1 MLFYENLK
9 TENHL
14 IGKLIIIGIIIA
26 TLVILIPNS
35 SKLFQSVPSSLD
47 TVKNKI
53 DQATI
58 DKGIINE
65 SKSAI
70 KEVSMGAKFLANS
83 TRPST
88 DANSIPGMS
97 SKNNIPTSVY
107 QLAPKY
113 VNQQNY
119 TGQVFEKTG
128 NTCQISVPD
137 LAQTVNGKKQLTGII
152 QLDKCTANAGDPM
165 QVIKL
170 TAKPNSP
177 PVDITSGLIIYPYP
191 SDGTTTSSGTIVPNT
206 TSPSTT
212 LSSNTISSPST
223 TSSSI
228 TLPTLPSYYHTV
240 QLTTVNQGNNALLN
254 FDDTSGQTRSVTV
267 TMRNSD
273 TVLFTGTFYSSKF
286 TTEVKDVPNTPH
298 IIEMTIDNAVYG
310 ILHASAYAPSNMQ
323 NTTITGI
330 LSQ

>member
-1 MLFYENLK
+1 M
-9 TENHL
+9 

-35 SKLFQSVPSSLD
+35 SKLFQSVPSPLD
-47 TVKNKI
+47 TVKDKI
-53 DQATI
+53 DQATS
-58 DKGIINE
+58 DKGIVNE

-70 KEVSMGAKFLANS
+70 KEVGMGAKLLANS
-83 TRPST
+83 TGLST
-88 DANSIPGMS
+88 FANSIPGI
-97 SKNNIPTSVY
+97 SKNNSTTSVY

-113 VNQQNY
+113 VDQQNY

-128 NTCQISVPD
+128 STCQISVPD

-152 QLDKCTANAGDPM
+152 QLDKCTANAGDPV

-177 PVDITSGLIIYPYP
+177 PVDVTSGLIISPY
-191 SDGTTTSSGTIVPNT
+191 SSVGTTTSPNT
-206 TSPSTT
+206 SLAGATSMPSTT
-212 LSSNTISSPST
+212 SHSTASPST
-223 TSSSI
+223 TSTTS
-228 TLPTLPSYYHTV
+228 PTLPSYYNTV
-240 QLTTVNQGNNALLN
+240 KLTTVNQGNNALLN

-267 TMRNSD
+267 TLKNND
-273 TVLFTGTFYSSKF
+273 GTLFAGTFYSSKF
-286 TTEVKDVPNTPH
+286 TTEVKDVPDTPH

-323 NTTITGI
+323 NSTITGI